1 MFTPSVRNGQG
12 AFLLKG
18 GIALAQD
25 SLHLLSRFPQR
36 KTTLQKQQ
44 FRQEVQGFF
53 KELGYAA
60 TEEPGSFGCCNLV
73 AGNPESATYLL
84 TAHYDSSTGNNTAGI
99 LALLEIAEAIPEGC
113 RNRVCFV
120 LFDRTVMGL
129 TGGRAY
135 RRTHKAATD
144 KQLVLN
150 LELPACGDRI
160 AFVPTKELKKDRK
173 KLTDLYR
180 ACGYFGKKSLLVQ
193 EKKVNAFPSEQ
204 RFFPYAA
211 GIHVLKKGKLGWNTV
226 KSHSC
231 EIPEPTNI
239 NILRAA
245 LTSFLCCD
253 AGK

>member
-1 MFTPSVRNGQG
+1 M
-12 AFLLKG
+12 
-18 GIALAQD
+18 AQRPVN
-25 SLHLLSRFPQR
+25 LLSRFPQR
-36 KTTLQKQQ
+36 KTAVQKQQ
-44 FRQEVQGFF
+44 FRQEVQCFF
-53 KELGYAA
+53 SELGYAVS
-60 TEEPGSFGCCNLV
+60 EELGSFGCCNLV
-73 AGNPESATYLL
+73 AGDPEAAAYLL
-84 TAHYDSSTGNNTAGI
+84 TAHYDTAMGDNTAGI
-99 LALLEIAEAIPEGC
+99 LTLLEIAEAIPEAC

-120 LFDRTVMGL
+120 LLDRTAMGL
-129 TGGRAY
+129 SGGRAY
-135 RRTHKAATD
+135 RKAHKAATD

-160 AFVPTKELKKDRK
+160 AFVPTQKLKKDRK
-173 KLTDLYR
+173 KLTALYR

-204 RFFPYAA
+204 WFFPYAA

-226 KSHSC
+226 KSQAG
-231 EIPEPTNI
+231 EIPESTNI